1 MTVTGS
7 PASDEAVLV
16 GSTRAEAAEVF
27 GTLCDHA
34 FLTSYDD
41 FDEEIDTSRVPAVG
55 LVAGEAL
62 EEVLTRIMVLPNG
75 PGGQRPAVVI
85 GLSAELHQL
94 DSVERALGSHPSIA
108 VAEVV
113 SDDQRVLLYVEPAD
127 QVSPATRSQV
137 TDALAVLRQGSR
149 HGGSAAARSPERAA
163 RSRATDQRPGHDQP
177 RSRRERLVR
186 LAGVALIAAVL
197 VGLVGALVSGVL
209 GTTALL
215 VLVLVA
221 VVVGVSAVV
230 AVQWRLLTELRGVRR
245 EQAEHREETDRR
257 TTRLLELA
265 RASKRAQ
272 EQQAASSKAAAEDI
286 AATGDRVLALGRLL
300 ARQGVAARQSP
311 TPTAPPSDPP
321 A

>member
-127 QVSPATRSQV
+127 QVSPATSV
-137 TDALAVLRQGSR
+137 PGDG
-149 HGGSAAARSPERAA
+149 
-163 RSRATDQRPGHDQP
+163 RSRGPAAGFEARRVRRGQVAGTMQSVPGH
-177 RSRRERLVR
+177 
-186 LAGVALIAAVL
+186 
-197 VGLVGALVSGVL
+197 
-209 GTTALL
+209 
-215 VLVLVA
+215 
-221 VVVGVSAVV
+221 
-230 AVQWRLLTELRGVRR
+230 
-245 EQAEHREETDRR
+245 
-257 TTRLLELA
+257 
-265 RASKRAQ
+265 
-272 EQQAASSKAAAEDI
+272 
-286 AATGDRVLALGRLL
+286 
-300 ARQGVAARQSP
+300 
-311 TPTAPPSDPP
+311 
-321 A
+321 